1 MSAGDDKLMAVL
13 DRAAAGPSSEALPS
27 ALAAAQAEL
36 LLQPVARAWWLDALA
51 IVGANLVVCLGA
63 AVVLGG
69 TGRSGAHTSEVLA
82 ASAAALMA
90 AVLLV
95 GAVAA
100 IAPRWRWARLLL
112 IPLALVAGLSAA
124 FASSGFDPG
133 LPFARGIGCTATECV
148 MALVPL
154 SVSLFALTR
163 FAASAL
169 RSAVVGLSAGA
180 GGVLAVHLHC
190 PNGTLSHL
198 LVFHLLP
205 WAALAGLAVLVRRRL
220 PSRSVAP

>member
-1 MSAGDDKLMAVL
+1 MSAGQDKLLAVL
-13 DRAAAGPSSEALPS
+13 DRAAAQPPPPALPS

-36 LLQPVARAWWLDALA
+36 QRSPVARGWWLDALA
-51 IVGANLVVCLGA
+51 IVGANLLVCAVAA
-63 AVVLGG
+63 AVFGG
-69 TGRSGAHTSEVLA
+69 NSQQHDSAELRWA
-82 ASAAALMA
+82 AAALLV
-90 AVLLV
+90 AVLLA

-100 IAPRWRWARLLL
+100 IAPRGRSARLAVAA
-112 IPLALVAGLSAA
+112 LAALAGVSAA

-148 MALVPL
+148 IALLPL

-180 GGVLAVHLHC
+180 GGVLALHLHC

-198 LVFHLLP
+198 LIFHLLP
-205 WAALAGLAVLVRRRL
+205 WAAIAGLAVLVRGRL
-220 PSRSVAP
+220 PSASLAP